1 MNCRNENSNE
11 DMIVTVVI
19 EIQLVR
25 SVRLLEDLSGHCA
38 LREILLFVVGKSKEI
53 LKTNVSGK
61 HGGVTMVRERT

>member
-1 MNCRNENSNE
+1 
-11 DMIVTVVI
+11 MIVTVVI

-25 SVRLLEDLSGHCA
+25 SVRLSEDLSGHCA

-61 HGGVTMVRERT
+61 HGGGTLVKERS

>member
-11 DMIVTVVI
+11 DMIITVVI

-25 SVRLLEDLSGHCA
+25 SVRLSEDLSGHCA

-53 LKTNVSGK
+53 LKTNVGGK

>member
-25 SVRLLEDLSGHCA
+25 SVRLSEDLSGHCA
-38 LREILLFVVGKSKEI
+38 LKEILLFVVGKSKEI

-61 HGGVTMVRERT
+61 HGGGTLVKERS